1 MTTAKWHLVV
11 FGAPVAGCIVGLFL
25 QSLLSR

>member
-1 MTTAKWHLVV
+1 MTTGRWHLLV
-11 FGAPVAGCIVGLFL
+11 FAAPVAGCIVGLFL